1 MRRRG
6 WQGFIRSYSPWM
18 FTTNCSKA
26 KAQTG
31 MDAQAM
37 LGFIK
42 VKGIDGRK
50 EHLEILRIVEK
61 THVIFDFQERGEMP
75 G

>member
-1 MRRRG
+1 
-6 WQGFIRSYSPWM
+6 M

-26 KAQTG
+26 IAQTG

-61 THVIFDFQERGEMP
+61 THVIFDC
-75 G
+75 